1 MAVPVVIVLWY
12 STLIK
17 SFIYLMGFIF
27 CLQFHSMMK
36 IWYGSK
42 RPFWIEPSLYK
53 GICDG
58 GFGNPSGHSITTTF
72 LYLSLIFLY
81 IQTKTRKNGAI
92 RRRGQIPSK
101 RTINLAVVG
110 VKPMRMGLAIP
121 GIILILLA
129 AAAFSKFLVIDRL
142 NEVNAAQRVVYEL
155 QNELDAGYRELSGFD
170 DLSNLYAHYT
180 YSGFTNEE
188 LNRTDRVDVLRL
200 IRTMIIPYAEVSS
213 WSVTG
218 NELTINMSAE
228 SLQQINLIVQQLE
241 AQDLVDF
248 CTVNTANTN
257 DNTRGNATNE
267 EYSFVRA
274 RVLAYLNS
282 GAGVNAG

>member
-1 MAVPVVIVLWY
+1 
-12 STLIK
+12 
-17 SFIYLMGFIF
+17 
-27 CLQFHSMMK
+27 MK
-36 IWYGSK
+36 
-42 RPFWIEPSLYK
+42 
-53 GICDG
+53 
-58 GFGNPSGHSITTTF
+58 
-72 LYLSLIFLY
+72 
-81 IQTKTRKNGAI
+81 TKTKKNGAI

-155 QNELDAGYRELSGFD
+155 QNEPDAGYRELSGFD

-188 LNRTDRVDVLRL
+188 LNRTDRVDVPRL

-267 EYSFVRA
+267 EYSLVKA